1 MDAPKAVKQRG
12 ESNGVQ
18 AAVTVLE
25 VLSAFIGAGPSPML
39 KTLAER
45 TGMHPAKVHRYLSS
59 LCQAGFVEQDPD
71 SSRYS
76 LGVASLRLGVAAMS
90 SIDAIRVA
98 RPLMLDFCHRLKHTV
113 VLAVWAGTGPTI
125 AIKESMPGLF
135 VMSASEGYTVPLL
148 RSSIGRVFSTYSSR
162 EKTQSM
168 IELELQEA
176 LPGTPPTMEEVEA
189 LFEEVR
195 RRGLARTTGQLSQF
209 VHSLAA
215 PVFGVSGEIVAV
227 LCTLG
232 SAGEFNSNWTSPAA
246 HTLRECA
253 AELSERL
260 GYV

>member
-1 MDAPKAVKQRG
+1 
-12 ESNGVQ
+12 
-18 AAVTVLE
+18 
-25 VLSAFIGAGPSPML
+25 
-39 KTLAER
+39 
-45 TGMHPAKVHRYLSS
+45 
-59 LCQAGFVEQDPD
+59 
-71 SSRYS
+71 
-76 LGVASLRLGVAAMS
+76 
-90 SIDAIRVA
+90 
-98 RPLMLDFCHRLKHTV
+98 
-113 VLAVWAGTGPTI
+113 
-125 AIKESMPGLF
+125 MPGLF